1 MSDNIIELVSEVTEI
16 NDISE
21 FMSDKDLDEAM
32 SLILK
37 LIVKPDVPAMKA
49 PELIIK
55 LQAISAKLSIMSRYY
70 TTFEKGTE
78 AAKKK
83 NVYYTTAD
91 AINKLVDA
99 IKYSAR
105 FGL

>member
-1 MSDNIIELVSEVTEI
+1 MTDNIIELVSEVTEI
-16 NDISE
+16 NDMSE
-21 FMSDKDLDEAM
+21 FMSDKDLDEALA
-32 SLILK
+32 LILK
-37 LIVKPDVPAMKA
+37 LIVKPDVPSAKA

-55 LQAISAKLSIMSRYY
+55 LQAISAKLSVMSRYY
-70 TTFEKGTE
+70 TTFEKGPE
-78 AAKKK
+78 ASKKK

-91 AINKLVDA
+91 AVNKLVDA